1 MSNVTPTD
9 RTDRLDA
16 KPAWTRCGACK
27 QRLWNDRVD
36 IEVHRA
42 VCPADLLRALR
53 RLTKTVDKLEA
64 RVEELERRPEAH
76 VVELEGGPVLDF
88 EHEAPWPDAPPA
100 DGPEDDEEDGVPAE
114 VPDIAPPASLARPRP
129 SYFDDEDDEDDLD
142 PASIRASVR

>member
-42 VCPADLLRALR
+42 VCPADLVRSLR
-53 RLTKTVDKLEA
+53 RLSKALEKMEA

-76 VVELEGGPVLDF
+76 VVELESGPVLDF
-88 EHEAPWPDAPPA
+88 EHEAPWPDVPVSA
-100 DGPEDDEEDGVPAE
+100 GPEDDDEEGAPLE
-114 VPDIAPPASLARPRP
+114 VPDIAPPATSGPPRSP
-129 SYFDDEDDEDDLD
+129 YFDDEDDEDDLD